1 LPQALLQLH
10 YGGGYTVDYSPSEFS
25 FYKENGFDRI
35 KAINFAL
42 IGEPGTPELPAVYL
56 NYIIPPYAKV
66 ESLIVSQ
73 SNINQIYGAYLVYPA
88 QPPRIIGESIPWV
101 DPDSLIYNS
110 DVLFPGEFV
119 RIVSQGVMDGARIV
133 TIEVR
138 PLQYRPKSRRLY
150 LVRNITIEF
159 SLGPNLIDSYAL
171 WLYKDM
177 AIGDAY
183 TVFPPHFNGH
193 HLFIEVNDAEQAV
206 EYLSHGYAFNS
217 IHCHGVREYF
227 CDYPATTKIWAYW
240 LGSPSPNNDGLNN
253 LENFNKYI
261 FVYSL
266 ACHNGG
272 YDSHWINPGTPGEIA
287 PTDTCIADG
296 FTDTYNNSIGACSFL
311 GYTRATRLSYSYD
324 LEYEFYNCLFSPYT
338 GPYPPEPAVTRLGV
352 AEALSKCGGRID
364 WMDDSDRHNCYAHN
378 HFGSPY
384 TEAWTNQPGHFT
396 VAHMRSIYVG
406 VQYQFRVTVRDAQ
419 TGAYVAYAKVCLN
432 KPDDIYEVGHTNENG
447 QVDFF
452 ITAQSTGE
460 IKVTVT
466 RVHDNNTYIQYLP
479 SETSCEVRGVAGGPQ
494 GSDMEQI
501 LPDKL
506 SITGIPTF
514 AKENLL
520 LNFGVSNNDKV
531 TISVYDAAGTKVRS
545 LIKADIVPGYYQ
557 EKIDTRDLSSGV
569 YFVVLKQD
577 NRKVSRKFLLIK

>member
-1 LPQALLQLH
+1 MQLH

>member
-1 LPQALLQLH
+1 LQLH